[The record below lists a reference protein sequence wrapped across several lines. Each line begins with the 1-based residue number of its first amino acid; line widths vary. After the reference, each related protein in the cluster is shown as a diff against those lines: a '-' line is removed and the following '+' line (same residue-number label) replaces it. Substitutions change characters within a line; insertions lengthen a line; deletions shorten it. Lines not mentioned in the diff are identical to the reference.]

1 MKLVDMYTGVVVA
14 DIISNHSMSIDE
26 ILLLM
31 RISIDVEGQLFDDD
45 TDSYLDAWYDDLEIC
60 C

>member
-1 MKLVDMYTGVVVA
+1 MKLVDKYTGVVVA
-14 DIISNHSMSIDE
+14 DIISNHSMTIDE

-31 RISIDVEGQLFDDD
+31 RISFDDEGQLFDDD
-45 TDSYLDAWYDDLEIC
+45 NDSYLNAWYHDLEIC